1 MVRALVLLAI
11 FMGWMEHSFAQ
22 SNDHSFSVTPEIS
35 TKILLTDS
43 LGAQL
48 SPEAK
53 RIIGRPY
60 SPIPDHYTQNDTT
73 FSAALF
79 APLPFDL
86 GNFPSFRRA
95 YDTSVPTDA
104 PYIQESMIQKLSVA
118 DQQRWKGNI
127 VEQATSFAT
136 IANSAREHVLITTPD
151 AIQRTSDEFPERVD
165 LKQLGVQYKG
175 ELAKTQATEIPI
187 EPAPDLKETIDRKY
201 WIHKFESNLQ
211 FAQSSVSKNWHKGGH
226 NSLNFSSRVYYNITY
241 KKEKI
246 NWANELEYKLGL
258 FANNVNYADKN
269 SIAMKISED
278 LFRVGSNYGVKA
290 FGNWFYTLEGQ
301 LRSQLMD
308 NSTQI
313 KDEATGE
320 EKSILITRTFAPLHL
335 SAGLGMKYELE
346 KKNMGGNPFQ
356 KLNFSANLAPLS
368 CSFVYTYTDLIDK
381 GRIGLQENERSKFR
395 LGSSIHLN
403 LNWDF
408 NDRINWR
415 SRLFYNTSYSHV
427 EVDFENALSFA
438 FNRFFSARVAL
449 DLRYD
454 DSVILDVPKTFG
466 NLLQYNQLLSIG
478 FEYKF

>member
-1 MVRALVLLAI
+1 MRLNQKVRAFVLLTILVVCLEQGYAQANN
-11 FMGWMEHSFAQ
+11 HSFGI
-22 SNDHSFSVTPEIS
+22 TPEIS

-60 SPIPDHYTQNDTT
+60 TPIPAHYTKNDTT

-79 APLPFDL
+79 APLAFDL
-86 GNFPSFRRA
+86 GNLPSLRRV
-95 YDTSVPTDA
+95 YYTGVPSEA
-104 PYIQESMIQKLSVA
+104 PFIQKSMLQKLATA
-118 DQQRWKGNI
+118 DQERWQGNQ
-127 VEQATSFAT
+127 VEQVTNFTT
-136 IANSAREHVLITTPD
+136 IANQARELVLMSNPN
-151 AIQRTSDEFPERVD
+151 AIKRTSDEFPERVK
-165 LKQLGVQYKG
+165 LKQLGVEYKG
-175 ELAKTQATEIPI
+175 ELATKDVAEIPI
-187 EPAPDLKETIDRKY
+187 EPVQELKETIDRKY

-226 NSLNFSSRVYYNITY
+226 NSLNFSSRIYYNITY

-269 SIAMKISED
+269 SIAMKLSED
-278 LFRVGSNYGVKA
+278 LFRIGSNYGVKA
-290 FGNWFYTLEGQ
+290 FGNWFYTIEGQ

-308 NSTQI
+308 NTN
-313 KDEATGE
+313 E
-320 EKSILITRTFAPLHL
+320 EGVLITRTFAPLHL
-335 SAGLGMKYELE
+335 STGLGMKYEVE

-368 CSFVYTYTDLIDK
+368 ATFVYTYTDLIDK
-381 GRIGLQENERSKFR
+381 GRIGLQEHERSKFR
-395 LGSSIHLN
+395 LGSSVHLN
-403 LNWDF
+403 LSWDF

-454 DSVILDVPKTFG
+454 DSVILEVPKTFK
-466 NLLQYNQLLSIG
+466 NLLQYNQLLSLG